1 MTEKKEQKI
10 IALLSLNSSDK
21 ILILNGIKIASIFRK
36 ELCLLYNYPKKEKK
50 QHEKSKAQLDEYTL
64 PIIKELPG
72 LKVSTLLLSE
82 KKMVLPERLSDDF
95 EAILII
101 TSASKFSIHSKSV
114 FESPIPFL
122 FVNDNRASIPE
133 FKNLILP
140 IDLRKESSEIALWAS
155 YFGRFNN
162 SEVVGIAA
170 SDKGKDAQQ
179 HIARNVMLSKKLF
192 LKFQIKHKIFKGT
205 KSSLSNSFEA
215 LDLAQS
221 SKSDL
226 LVILGSSTIT
236 PLDLLIGLPERKI
249 IKKAGDLPV
258 LIINPRRDNYVLC
271 D

>member
-1 MTEKKEQKI
+1 MTEKKKQKI
-10 IALLSLNSSDK
+10 IVQLSLNPSDK

-36 ELCLLYNYPKKEKK
+36 ELCLFYNYSKKEKK
-50 QHEKSKAQLDEYTL
+50 QYEKFRSQLNEYTV

-72 LKVSTLLLSE
+72 VKISILLLSE
-82 KKMVLPERLSDDF
+82 KRRHLPEKLSDNF

-101 TSASKFSIHSKSV
+101 ASASQFSLHSKSV
-114 FESPIPFL
+114 SESPIPFL
-122 FVNDNRASIPE
+122 FVNDNCVSIPG

-140 IDLRKESSEIALWAS
+140 IDLRKESSESALWAS

-162 SEVVGIAA
+162 SKIVGIAA
-170 SDKGKDAQQ
+170 SDNGKDAQQ
-179 HIARNVMLSKKLF
+179 QVAKNVILSKKLF
-192 LKFQIKHKIFKGT
+192 LKFKIRHKIYKGA

-215 LDLAQS
+215 LDLALS

-236 PLDLLIGLPERKI
+236 PIDLLIGLPERKI
-249 IKKAGDLPV
+249 IKKAGNLPV
-258 LIINPRRDNYVLC
+258 LVINPRRDNYILC